1 MLTDLLSHPIVAQ
14 LKALDAGVLKFC
26 EKISPFQ
33 SDGFMFEI
41 GPVCLNCWYEHE
53 NLDDKETTD
62 FEVLNFDD
70 DATEVQYVSSL
81 FNDEFYTCE
90 SCNNLIYTDLRNL
103 AYAAQ
108 LAAKLYE
115 FSKSFTGDLDSLID
129 CTYCKK
135 FGQLGAMTFPEK
147 RAICTRCTD
156 YDSLRRFTIYDFNEE
171 TQTCVAREEITLENF
186 HEVEKVVAKEVCGLY
201 DGLKK
206 KFQAGVKPSKEELQ
220 RAISYMEWNNKLDSQ
235 RRYDETCS
243 FHSDVILLQFILNNI

>member
-156 YDSLRRFTIYDFNEE
+156 YDSLRRF
-171 TQTCVAREEITLENF
+171 
-186 HEVEKVVAKEVCGLY
+186 K
-201 DGLKK
+201 
-206 KFQAGVKPSKEELQ
+206 
-220 RAISYMEWNNKLDSQ
+220 ISNG
-235 RRYDETCS
+235 
-243 FHSDVILLQFILNNI
+243 ILLLRRQAFSARAASTYLSSKRSSSVSALRTIFFVLEKISIKRETEISKDIASLPKDCLAIFR